1 MASHVNTSQIFFLN
15 LMRIR
20 FLLDPNAAKVK
31 LDLNALSLNAMNS
44 VWHQTEVIGN
54 VAERRNQLLCL

>member
-44 VWHQTEVIGN
+44 VWHQT
-54 VAERRNQLLCL
+54 

>member
-1 MASHVNTSQIFFLN
+1 MVTLSAHHYTKWQHKMASHVNTSQIFFLN

-44 VWHQTEVIGN
+44 VWHQT
-54 VAERRNQLLCL
+54 